1 MMNKTVTNLQS
12 IRETAVKLA
21 ADFCFITRRILRFA
35 NLGTPRLEFLR
46 EMSRMLLEFSHCD
59 AVELRMRD
67 GDLHYRWV
75 ATDGK
80 GENYF
85 CQKLSPVLKCGDR
98 TVPCVDD
105 GSWIEK
111 LCGAVMCRHVDPTL
125 ECISAGGSFWIGST
139 DQPLKCPPVFSELVP
154 EELRE
159 LTGGYQ
165 SVAFIPFEL
174 EEESRGLLQLKS
186 RRVNFFTPS
195 TIEFYEGLAETL
207 GVAVSDRRA
216 QYALRE
222 RVKEL
227 SCLYEIDEL
236 VQQQDVQFDGLM
248 QGIVE
253 LMPPAWQY
261 PEMATARLV
270 VDKHSYVSS
279 NFDGQGS
286 ALRSDIVCGGEKRGF
301 VELVYSGGEDLL
313 EAALFLEEEHDLI
326 DSIARHISLIL
337 ERRRTEEDKRTL
349 EEQLRHA
356 DRLATIGQLGAGVAH
371 ELNEPLTSI
380 LGFAQLSKKAPDLP
394 DIVGRDLERIINST
408 LHAREIV
415 KKLLIFSRQMPTQKT
430 EVNLSTV
437 AEEGLFLLETRCEK
451 QGIRVV
457 KRFDP
462 ELPLITADPSQLL
475 QVVVNI
481 VVNAVQAMEDGGKL
495 TVATHADADSVYL
508 DIEDTGTGMSR
519 ETVKKIFIPFFTTK
533 EVGHGTGLG
542 LPVVHGIVASHG
554 GGIEVQSELGRGS
567 RFTVSLPVA
576 ARPFG
581 VENQVEGRP

>member
-1 MMNKTVTNLQS
+1 MRTVTNLQS

-21 ADFCFITRRILRFA
+21 TDFCLLSRRILRYA
-35 NLGTPRLEFLR
+35 NLGTPRADFLR
-46 EMSRMLLEFSHCD
+46 EVSRMLLEFSHCD
-59 AVELRMRD
+59 GVELRMRD
-67 GDLHYRWV
+67 GDLHYRWE
-75 ATDGK
+75 ATDGE
-80 GENYF
+80 GENFF
-85 CQKLSPVLKCGDR
+85 CEKLSPVLKCGDR

-105 GSWIEK
+105 DSWIEK
-111 LCGAVMCRHVDPTL
+111 LCGAVMCHHVDPAQ

-139 DQPLKCPPVFSELVP
+139 DRPLKCPPVFSELKP

-186 RRVNFFTPS
+186 HRVNFFTPS
-195 TIEFYEGLAETL
+195 TIEFYEGLAEAL

-236 VQQQDVQFDGLM
+236 VQQQDVMLDDLL
-248 QGIVE
+248 QGVVE

-261 PEMATARLV
+261 PDMATARLV
-270 VDKHSYVSS
+270 VDNRSYESS
-279 NFDGQGS
+279 NFNDQGS
-286 ALRSDIVCGGEKRGF
+286 SLRSDIVCGGEKRGF
-301 VELVYSGGEDLL
+301 VELVYLGGEDVL
-313 EAALFLEEEHDLI
+313 ETALFLEEEHNLI

-380 LGFAQLSKKAPDLP
+380 LGYAQLSRKASDLS
-394 DIVGRDLERIINST
+394 DAVGRDLERIINST

-437 AEEGLFLLETRCEK
+437 AEEGLFLLDSRCEK
-451 QGIRVV
+451 QGIKVV
-457 KRFDP
+457 KKFTSD
-462 ELPLITADPSQLL
+462 LPKITADPSQLL

-481 VVNAVQAMEDGGKL
+481 VVNAVQAMPDGGKL
-495 TVATHADADSVYL
+495 TVATHADADFVYL
-508 DIEDTGTGMSR
+508 DVEDSGTGMSR

-542 LPVVHGIVASHG
+542 LPVVHGIVTSHG

-567 RFTVSLPVA
+567 RFTVALPVA
-576 ARPFG
+576 AGPF
-581 VENQVEGRP
+581 VAENQGEGRP

>member
-1 MMNKTVTNLQS
+1 MKKTVINLQS

-21 ADFCFITRRILRFA
+21 TDFCLLSRRILRYA
-35 NLGTPRLEFLR
+35 NLGTPRADFLR
-46 EMSRMLLEFSHCD
+46 EVSRMLLEFSHCD

-67 GDLHYRWV
+67 GDLFYRWE
-75 ATDGK
+75 ATDG
-80 GENYF
+80 GDENYS
-85 CQKLSPVLKCGDR
+85 CEKLSPVLVCGDR
-98 TVPCVDD
+98 AVPCADS
-105 GSWIEK
+105 GSWIER
-111 LCGAVMCRHVDPTL
+111 LCVAVMCRQVDPATD
-125 ECISAGGSFWIGST
+125 CISPGGSFWIGST
-139 DQPLKCPPVFSELVP
+139 DRPLRCPPVFAELGP

-159 LTGGYQ
+159 LTGGYE
-165 SVAFIPFEL
+165 SVAFIPFEP

-186 RRVNFFTPS
+186 RRVDFFTPS
-195 TIEFYEGLAETL
+195 TIEFYEGLAEAL

-236 VQQQDVQFDGLM
+236 VQQEDIALEDLLL
-248 QGIVE
+248 GIVE

-261 PEMATARLV
+261 PDMASARLV
-270 VDKHSYVSS
+270 VDNRSYESS
-279 NFDGQGS
+279 NFDGRGS
-286 ALRSDIVCGGEKRGF
+286 SLRSDIICNDEKRGF
-301 VELVYSGGEDLL
+301 VELVYSGGEDVL
-313 EAALFLEEEHDLI
+313 EKALFLEEEHDLI
-326 DSIARHISLIL
+326 DSIARHISLVL
-337 ERRRTEEDKRTL
+337 ERRRTEEDKRVL

-380 LGFAQLSKKAPDLP
+380 LGFAQLSKKAPDLSEA
-394 DIVGRDLERIINST
+394 VGHDLERIVNST

-430 EVNLSTV
+430 EVNLSAV
-437 AEEGLFLLETRCEK
+437 AEEGLFLLDSRCEK

-457 KRFDP
+457 RRFDP
-462 ELPLITADPSQLL
+462 GLPPITADPSQLL
-475 QVVVNI
+475 QVMVNI
-481 VVNAVQAMEDGGKL
+481 VVNAVQAMPDGGRL
-495 TVATHADADSVYL
+495 TVETRADGDSVYL
-508 DIEDTGTGMSR
+508 TIEDTGTGMSA

-542 LPVVHGIVASHG
+542 LPVVHGIVTSHG
-554 GGIEVQSELGRGS
+554 GGIEVESELGRGS
-567 RFTVSLPVA
+567 RFTVAFPVA

-581 VENQVEGRP
+581 AENLTGGRP